1 MTEYFNNLI
10 LLLYEYKFADDRAA
24 LDAHR
29 AQIAGR
35 SSLGEFDLGGILS
48 GNVHGSDEHFGSG
61 GAAQSSNSERRSKAA
76 VGADTATVGLYFIY
90 FNSIV

>member
-1 MTEYFNNLI
+1 
-10 LLLYEYKFADDRAA
+10 
-24 LDAHR
+24 
-29 AQIAGR
+29 
-35 SSLGEFDLGGILS
+35 LGEFDLGGILS

-76 VGADTATVGLYFIY
+76 VGADTATVGFYLFIY